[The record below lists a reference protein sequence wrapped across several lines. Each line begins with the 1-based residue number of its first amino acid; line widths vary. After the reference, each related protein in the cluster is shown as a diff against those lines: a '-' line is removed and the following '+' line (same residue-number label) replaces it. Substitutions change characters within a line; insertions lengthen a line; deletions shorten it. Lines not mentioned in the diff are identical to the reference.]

1 MAELTIREQ
10 VQRRLQGMK
19 AVRKPYET
27 DWEEINRLAMPAR
40 GEFLG
45 SSNSRQNNSR
55 RANTTSRDSHPRRAA
70 RTLAYGMQSGLSPS
84 VMPWF
89 KLKTVDPDQAEFQEN
104 KEWLAVV
111 EGRIYAFF
119 ADIGIYDTFKLTYLE
134 LGNYGVGSGTL
145 LENSEYGGAS
155 HAMTAGEYYIATDDA
170 GRANTLYR
178 HVNMTVSQLVHSF
191 EWNRLSK
198 TVQQAWS
205 ANNVQAI
212 VPCVHAIEPNHD
224 RDPTKI
230 DVGNKPFK
238 SIWFEPGNDDKTML
252 LRTGGYDSKPFWA
265 PRWEVTGS
273 AVYSDACPGFDA
285 LPDLRELQLSA
296 RRRSRAKDMINAPP
310 MKAPTGLA
318 STMIRMDPGSVTFAA
333 ASDLEGLAPIF
344 QPDYRA
350 LQAIREDHYELRND
364 VDACYYVD
372 LFKAISD
379 REGVQPL
386 NDLEASLRNDE
397 KFTQLGPV
405 VDRVN
410 VEMLEV
416 AVERAFVILSNLG
429 QLPEP
434 PKALQGKPLVVDFV
448 SVLAQAQRSSQNSAI
463 ERMARFVGFIAGL
476 FPEAAIKFDA
486 EQAIDEFATGTGT
499 PPKIVRS
506 DEIVEKL
513 RQQQAAAQQQQQMAD
528 MAQPMQQAAQA
539 AELLSRTN
547 VGGDT
552 TALQQLMGQ

>member
-10 VQRRLQGMK
+10 VQRRLEGMK
-19 AVRKPYET
+19 ATRKPFEQ

-45 SSNSRQNNSR
+45 GTNARNNNSR
-55 RANTTSRDSHPRRAA
+55 RSNTASKDSHPRRAS

-89 KLKTVDPDQAEFQEN
+89 KLKTVDPDEAEFQEN
-104 KEWLAVV
+104 KEYLAVV
-111 EGRIYAFF
+111 EARIYAFF
-119 ADIGIYDTFKLTYLE
+119 ADIGIYDTFKLNYLE
-134 LGNYGVGSGTL
+134 LGNYGVGAGAL
-145 LENSEYGGAS
+145 IENSEYGGAS
-155 HAMTAGEYYIATDDA
+155 HAFTAGEYYIATDVA

-178 HVNMTVSQLVHSF
+178 HVNMTVGQMVSSF
-191 EWNRLSK
+191 DWNNLSK
-198 TVQQAWS
+198 AVQQAWS
-205 ANNVQAI
+205 ANKPHAV
-212 VPCVHAIEPNHD
+212 VPCVQAIEPNND
-224 RDPTKI
+224 RDPAKI
-230 DVGNKPFK
+230 DVGNKPYR
-238 SIWFEPGNDDKTML
+238 SVWFEPGNDNKSAL
-252 LRTGGYDSKPFWA
+252 LREGGYDSKVFWA

-296 RRRSRAKDMINAPP
+296 RRRSRAKDMINNPP
-310 MKAPTGLA
+310 MKAPSGLA
-318 STMIRMDPGSVTFAA
+318 SMHLRMDPGSMNFAA
-333 ASDLEGLAPIF
+333 ASDLEGLSPVF

-410 VEMLEV
+410 VEMLEI
-416 AVERAFVILSNLG
+416 AVERAFVVLNNLG

-476 FPEAAIKFDA
+476 FPDAAIKFDA

-506 DEIVEKL
+506 DEIVGKM
-513 RQQQAAAQQQQQMAD
+513 RAASAQQQQMEQMAQ

-547 VGGDT
+547 VGGGT
-552 TALQQLMGQ
+552 NMLQQMMGQ